1 LAKKDLV
8 IWKNFLQDKE
18 GCWPIA
24 EEDLE
29 PPASSIVFISDAT
42 GCAGHL
48 KSGDQLGA
56 ASLGFDFDGCI
67 FFSKKLPWPTDMML
81 KAKDSQGE
89 SFVSKSLTLE
99 LLGLLFLLVSIP
111 EKLKDKFVI
120 MKVDNISCVFGW
132 ENGYAKND
140 VCARIIIRA
149 IMLVT
154 SFLGIHLTVK
164 HRPRVSNWEAE
175 KVDRMSRKSTT
186 TIEDSKLLAQFV
198 FRDWPE
204 SLKIWLQ
211 NPTED
216 WDLPLNILQD
226 VKKMC
231 D

>member
-1 LAKKDLV
+1 
-8 IWKNFLQDKE
+8 
-18 GCWPIA
+18 
-24 EEDLE
+24 
-29 PPASSIVFISDAT
+29 
-42 GCAGHL
+42 
-48 KSGDQLGA
+48 
-56 ASLGFDFDGCI
+56 
-67 FFSKKLPWPTDMML
+67 
-81 KAKDSQGE
+81 
-89 SFVSKSLTLE
+89 
-99 LLGLLFLLVSIP
+99 
-111 EKLKDKFVI
+111 

-140 VCARIIIRA
+140 VCASIIIRA
-149 IMLVT
+149 MMLVT

-164 HRPRVSNWEAE
+164 HLPRVSNWEAE
-175 KVDRMSRKSTT
+175 KVDRMSRRSTT
-186 TIEDSKLLAQFV
+186 TIEDSKLLDQFV